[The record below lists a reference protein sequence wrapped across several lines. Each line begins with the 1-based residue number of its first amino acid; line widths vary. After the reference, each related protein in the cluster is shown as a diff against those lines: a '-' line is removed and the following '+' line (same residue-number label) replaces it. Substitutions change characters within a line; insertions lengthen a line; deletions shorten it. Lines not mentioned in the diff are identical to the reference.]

1 MHILLFF
8 GYAFLF
14 FSGIILGAGF
24 MANTTR
30 NQLRSIGL
38 EQRVLTAFPM
48 TYSRNFT
55 AYSYVMGIIEFA
67 VAIGLIRLG
76 G

>member
-38 EQRVLTAFPM
+38 EQRVQTAYPATYNRSFTAF
-48 TYSRNFT
+48 
-55 AYSYVMGIIEFA
+55 SYVAGVIEFA
-67 VAIGLIRLG
+67 LAVGLIRLG